1 MSDITKVGGVTWA
14 APGDDIVSSDAVTGF
29 INDANN
35 ERVTNSIGDLL
46 NVVRGRSN
54 RQFISSTPASGMRLA
69 KTPPALNT
77 MKTSNSE
84 PLLNET
90 GQSSI
95 DMLQKGKVKKRMQVS
110 ALRRAPPGVSYSITE
125 RPANRSEISKLENEL
140 EERISAVL
148 YTEITDLHNLETG
161 NIYQPDRDAMMI
173 CRDKIIKELIITTD
187 ELLKEEWTDK
197 LIRCECLRET
207 CDDVSKKL
215 CDMLS
220 VSSAELGN
228 VLRKLRYTYMQSF
241 EQMRISWEY
250 LRSEYLANKSELFET
265 RDSMALLRAD
275 LNEKD
280 GDIKQ
285 LVDKEVS
292 LIKSALEREKQ
303 DLKEQVDQSYVQ
315 IDQLSESLRTMN
327 GIFKT
332 MQGDFTASKTQDLN
346 LTCQRLEKE
355 NAELLAENFQYEKT
369 KEDLRI
375 LESKFRSNDM
385 ELRQREQELI
395 SLRNQLNRR
404 EEAIA
409 TLMEKEALRDA
420 EIEKLQKSIVAK
432 EEGEEK
438 MEYEEAATSVLCIK
452 CKKGLDDLTHIRA
465 AILGDGSAAEGQK
478 VQCESFRIL
487 LPNLKGRRPN
497 RSNEW
502 LRNCMRGILLS
513 KMRDNISLVGIKG
526 DVTSFPQYVYSWF
539 ERNTEGLQGTALATA
554 YSAADEDRW
563 GAYYGIKTLAKED
576 PEAVIF
582 WTLLDESQGQD
593 ALHYVCHCLSIVLS
607 IGGSD
612 LWKQLGEVMNK
623 SGNINITENVK
634 ERVRNHIWIDI
645 GAAIDATKMILVRA
659 MKSHIVET
667 IEAIDALR
675 VIPEIEDPE
684 IKEEEQNGDDMEVLE
699 ANEMII
705 PVIEEKKEANDDIDA
720 KAKLILEAT
729 HIDLFVWLRIMLQKL
744 QAEQIHRTAAIRL
757 MFESASVGALTP
769 QLPNSDGSTGSQVE
783 FPQFQSICKTL
794 FPFVSTTEAALF
806 FARAYEDGKKKVTAD
821 VFMKIADRYG
831 LFTKALRLATLPLLE
846 RHAPNW
852 HLLPINSKESGV
864 NEEKTSEAKEEVPPI
879 TEGEIPQEADAEPKP
894 TLVEVAESMEK
905 VSIDTEKQRME
916 ELLSSETLLRV
927 KLGSLVH
934 RRMQAIKPQ
943 LMNLI
948 ESAPEKW
955 KALILEEMDGVNYS
969 LNECFLKMKK
979 KFDDGSEAEKYRS
992 RYYIDGVQP
1001 FVKYRKLLSLSLLVK
1016 TLIDNPLLPTE
1027 LFAGRHRNMLPNLN
1041 LGINQAE
1048 KLLSCLEEG
1057 LLIGSDAPA
1066 NYQISK
1072 YYRYETARKNI
1083 AARKIQIT
1091 CKYWMKRP
1099 QIIPS
1104 PLRNYIKPGYVR
1116 GVGSVKLKKREIL
1129 NDAWWGQAVAAEIF
1143 AFKLMYDRKAI
1154 KLGVPVSN
1162 LSEAIAAFHYVKW
1175 GSIDVAERMIQDLC
1189 KCVQIYAEFNPRLRV
1204 FAALLGIGKFEE
1216 ATVASMFLTPQAVS
1230 LYLDLLLTIHAEIH
1244 TIFLKSIET
1253 MDQQGDQEESNNVD
1267 ANPVRRKSKSKSKPQ
1282 EDDIM
1287 SGGLS
1292 ITGSSAGTEKPSNSR
1307 RESFDG
1313 SQDVKSS
1320 TPKINDN
1327 VKAIYLN
1334 GIDSLFPSTGN
1345 PFNRV
1350 DKQDTWCIDINVLV
1364 SAVRRWSCSQGIY
1377 ENEPFVDVTEKLQL
1391 NEDGGADV
1399 DEFLFI
1405 VMNQWAKLT
1414 AWYLKRSSARAIW
1427 YQKNGPQ
1434 AKSLVPNDSGKP
1446 SKYALTTQYLS
1457 TFVESLYRPQE
1468 GKKVSDHIAHGIIF
1482 MRNLKLE
1489 ANNSISQNF
1498 SSFPNDVMLDP
1509 ATDSKK
1515 TSSVVKFSN
1524 VLRECMLWE
1533 LNTCNFS
1540 ESNSVTGNAID
1551 RNNFVSNIH
1560 SGANPYLTLQ
1570 ILRMS
1575 YGMYKEPIKK
1585 MMEDAMEKYKQP
1597 SPLFK
1602 SVEKQN
1608 GDIGKLI
1615 KAADKYLNKLP
1626 NPEKVNKTV
1635 PDVDYTKVK
1644 RASLIIRE
1652 LFSVASEFAVSIGT
1666 EFPTDNAESQSIKL
1680 ITASTAFNIT
1690 TRSQPL

>member
-1 MSDITKVGGVTWA
+1 MADITKVGGVTWA
-14 APGDDIVSSDAVTGF
+14 APGDDINPGDAVAGF
-29 INDANN
+29 INDANH

-46 NVVRGRSN
+46 NVVRSRSN
-54 RQFISSTPASGMRLA
+54 RQFMSSTPASGMRLS
-69 KTPPALNT
+69 KTPPTAEMSL
-77 MKTSNSE
+77 KTSNSE
-84 PLLNET
+84 PILKET
-90 GQSSI
+90 GIPNI
-95 DMLQKGKVKKRMQVS
+95 DKGKQKKRIQVS

-125 RPANRSEISKLENEL
+125 RPANRSEISKLEYDL

-148 YTEITDLHNLETG
+148 YTELTDLRNLETG
-161 NIYQPDRDAMMI
+161 NMYQPDRDAMMI
-173 CRDKIIKELIITTD
+173 CRDKIVKELQITND

-207 CDDVSKKL
+207 CDDVSKNL

-241 EQMRISWEY
+241 DQMRISWEY
-250 LRSEYLANKSELFET
+250 LRSEYLANKGELFQT
-265 RDSMALLRAD
+265 RDNMALLRAD

-280 GDIKQ
+280 GDIKL
-285 LVDKEVS
+285 LVDKEVN
-292 LIKSALEREKQ
+292 LIKSSLEREKQ
-303 DLKEQVDQSYVQ
+303 ELKEQLDQSYIQ

-355 NAELLAENFQYEKT
+355 NADLLAENFQFEKT

-375 LESKFRSNDM
+375 LEGKFRSNDM

-465 AILGDGSAAEGQK
+465 AILGDGNAEGQK
-478 VQCESFRIL
+478 VQCEWFRIL

-497 RSNEW
+497 RSTEW
-502 LRNCMRGILLS
+502 LRSSMRAMLLC
-513 KMRDNISLVGIKG
+513 KMRDNIPLVGVKG
-526 DVTSFPQYVYSWF
+526 DITSFPQFVYSWF
-539 ERNTEGLQGTALATA
+539 DRNTEGLQGTALATA

-563 GAYYGIKTLAKED
+563 GAYYSIKTLAKED
-576 PEAVIF
+576 PEAMIF

-612 LWKQLGEVMNK
+612 LWKQFGEVMNK
-623 SGNINITENVK
+623 CGNINVTENIK
-634 ERVRNHIWIDI
+634 EKVRTHIWVDI

-659 MKSHIVET
+659 MKSHVVET

-675 VIPEIEDPE
+675 VIPEIVDPE
-684 IKEEEQNGDDMEVLE
+684 VKEEEEGENEVKEGDQETLEV
-699 ANEMII
+699 NEMII
-705 PVIEEKKEANDDIDA
+705 PVLEEKKDATNDIDA

-729 HIDLFVWLRIMLQKL
+729 HIDLFVWMRIMLQKL

-769 QLPNSDGSTGSQVE
+769 QLPSTDGSTGSQVE

-821 VFMKIADRYG
+821 VFMKIADRHG

-852 HLLPINSKESGV
+852 HLIPSAKKEGGEIETKESVKELEATG
-864 NEEKTSEAKEEVPPI
+864 EEIVSEETA
-879 TEGEIPQEADAEPKP
+879 KP
-894 TLVEVAESMEK
+894 TLVEVAEAMEK

-916 ELLSSETLLRV
+916 ELLSSEMLLRV

-948 ESAPEKW
+948 ESVPEKW
-955 KALILEEMDGVNYS
+955 KALILEEMDGVNFA
-969 LNECFLKMKK
+969 LNDCFLKMKK
-979 KFDDGSEAEKYRS
+979 KFDDGNEAEKYRS

-1001 FVKYRKLLSLSLLVK
+1001 FIKYRKLLSLALLVK
-1016 TLIDNPLLPTE
+1016 TLTDNPILPTE
-1027 LFAGRHRNMLPNLN
+1027 LFAGRYRNMLPNLN

-1048 KLLSCLEEG
+1048 KLLTCLEEG

-1072 YYRYETARKNI
+1072 YYRYETARTNI
-1083 AARKIQIT
+1083 VARKIQIM

-1099 QIIPS
+1099 QIIPPS
-1104 PLRNYIKPGYVR
+1104 LRTYIKPGYVR
-1116 GVGSVKLKKREIL
+1116 GVGAIKLKQREIL
-1129 NDAWWGQAVAAEIF
+1129 NDAWWGQTIVAEVL
-1143 AFKLMYDRKAI
+1143 AFKLTYDRKAI
-1154 KLGVPVSN
+1154 KLGIPVST
-1162 LSEAIAAFHYVKW
+1162 LSEAIAAFNYSRW

-1189 KCVQIYAEFNPRLRV
+1189 KCLKIYGEFNPRLRM
-1204 FAALLGIGKFEE
+1204 FAALLGIGNFEE
-1216 ATVASMFLTPQAVS
+1216 ATVAAMFSTPQAVS

-1244 TIFLKSIET
+1244 TIMLKAFELMS
-1253 MDQQGDQEESNNVD
+1253 QGVVQESKVEEIPMPSKL
-1267 ANPVRRKSKSKSKPQ
+1267 KSKSKDKG
-1282 EDDIM
+1282 DDNM
-1287 SGGLS
+1287 AGGLS
-1292 ITGSSAGTEKPSNSR
+1292 ISGSSTGTEKPSASR

-1313 SQDVKSS
+1313 AQE
-1320 TPKINDN
+1320 PKTN
-1327 VKAIYLN
+1327 VKNVDDIKATYLN
-1334 GIDSLFPSTGN
+1334 GIDSLFPSTTN
-1345 PFNRV
+1345 PLHRV
-1350 DKQDTWCIDINVLV
+1350 DKQDAWLIDINVLV
-1364 SAVRRWSCSQGIY
+1364 SAVRRWSFSQGIY

-1391 NEDGGADV
+1391 NENGEADV
-1399 DEFLFI
+1399 DDFLFI
-1405 VMNQWAKLT
+1405 VMTQWAKLT
-1414 AWYLKRSSARAIW
+1414 AWYLKRSSTRAIW

-1434 AKSLVPNDSGKP
+1434 TKSINETGKP
-1446 SKYALTTQYLS
+1446 TKYTLTTQYLG

-1468 GKKVSDHIAHGIIF
+1468 GGKVSDQIAHSIAF

-1489 ANNSISQNF
+1489 ANNSKSKIF
-1498 SSFPNDVMLDP
+1498 SSFPNDVLLDP
-1509 ATDSKK
+1509 ASDGKK
-1515 TSSVVKFSN
+1515 TSSTVKLSN
-1524 VLRECMLWE
+1524 ILRECMMWE
-1533 LNTCNFS
+1533 LNTCNFN
-1540 ESNSVTGNAID
+1540 ESNATAGNAID
-1551 RNNFVSNIH
+1551 RNNFVTSIRSGSNPSLLLHVIR
-1560 SGANPYLTLQ
+1560 SSYLQ
-1570 ILRMS
+1570 
-1575 YGMYKEPIKK
+1575 YKEPIQK

-1597 SPLFK
+1597 NTAFK
-1602 SVEKQN
+1602 TVEKYN
-1608 GDIGKLI
+1608 GDIAKLTKSI
-1615 KAADKYLNKLP
+1615 DKYLDKLP
-1626 NPEKVNKTV
+1626 KENTANKQL
-1635 PDVDYTKVK
+1635 PDIDNNQVK
-1644 RASLIIRE
+1644 KINQKIRE
-1652 LFSVASEFAVSIGT
+1652 LYSIASEFAISIGID
-1666 EFPTDNAESQSIKL
+1666 FPLDQAENQALKM
-1680 ITASTAFNIT
+1680 ITASNAFNIT

>member
-14 APGDDIVSSDAVTGF
+14 APGDDVVSSDAVSNF

-46 NVVRGRSN
+46 NVVRGRTN
-54 RQFISSTPASGMRLA
+54 RQFMSSTPASGMRLS

-84 PLLNET
+84 PILNET

-95 DMLQKGKVKKRMQVS
+95 DMIQKGNVKKRIQVS
-110 ALRRAPPGVSYSITE
+110 ALRRPPPGVSYTITE

-148 YTEITDLHNLETG
+148 YTEITDLYNLETG
-161 NIYQPDRDAMMI
+161 NMYQPDRDAMMI
-173 CRDKIIKELIITTD
+173 CRDKVIKELMITVD

-228 VLRKLRYTYMQSF
+228 VLRKLRYTYIQSF

-250 LRSEYLANKSELFET
+250 LRSVYIENKKELFET
-265 RDSMALLRAD
+265 RDDMALLRAD

-280 GDIKQ
+280 GDIKL

-292 LIKSALEREKQ
+292 LIRSALEREKQ
-303 DLKEQVDQSYVQ
+303 ELKEQLDQSFAQV
-315 IDQLSESLRTMN
+315 DQLSESLRTMN

-355 NAELLAENFQYEKT
+355 NAELLAENFQFEKT
-369 KEDLRI
+369 KEDLRV
-375 LESKFRSNDM
+375 LEGKYRSNDM
-385 ELRQREQELI
+385 ELRQREQEMI

-465 AILGDGSAAEGQK
+465 AILGDGHTEGQK

-497 RSNEW
+497 RTNDW
-502 LRNCMRGILLS
+502 LRNCMRGMLVS
-513 KMRDNISLVGIKG
+513 KMRENISLVGIKG
-526 DVTSFPQYVYSWF
+526 DITTFPQYVYSWF
-539 ERNTEGLQGTALATA
+539 ERNTESLQGTALATA

-612 LWKQLGEVMNK
+612 LWKQFGEVMNK
-623 SGNINITENVK
+623 CGNINIVENVK
-634 ERVRNHIWIDI
+634 ERARNHVWLDI

-659 MKSHIVET
+659 MKSHINET

-675 VIPEIEDPE
+675 AIPEIEDPE
-684 IKEEEQNGDDMEVLE
+684 VKEDENNKETDNLE

-705 PVIEEKKEANDDIDA
+705 PVLEEKKEVSNDIDA

-806 FARAYEDGKKKVTAD
+806 FARAYEEGKKKVTAD

-831 LFTKALRLATLPLLE
+831 LFTKALRLATLPLLD

-852 HLLPINSKESGV
+852 HLLPSGKKEAGV
-864 NEEKTSEAKEEVPPI
+864 NEEKTSEAKVEADKEQIPAD
-879 TEGEIPQEADAEPKP
+879 GEIPLEADAEPKP

-905 VSIDTEKQRME
+905 VSIDTERQRMQ

-955 KALILEEMDGVNYS
+955 KALLLEEIDGVNYA
-969 LNECFLKMKK
+969 LNDCFLKMKK
-979 KFDDGSEAEKYRS
+979 KFDDGNEAEKYRS
-992 RYYIDGVQP
+992 RFYIDGVQP

-1016 TLIDNPLLPTE
+1016 TLTDNPLLPTE
-1027 LFAGRHRNMLPNLN
+1027 LFAGRYRNMLPNLN

-1057 LLIGSDAPA
+1057 LLIGTDAPA

-1072 YYRYETARKNI
+1072 YYRYEAARKNI

-1091 CKYWMKRP
+1091 CRYWMKRP
-1099 QIIPS
+1099 QIIP
-1104 PLRNYIKPGYVR
+1104 PILRNYIKPGYVR
-1116 GVGSVKLKKREIL
+1116 GAGTVKLKKREIL
-1129 NDAWWGQAVAAEIF
+1129 NDSWWGQSLVAEIF

-1162 LSEAIAAFHYVKW
+1162 LSEAVAAFHYVKW

-1189 KCVQIYAEFNPRLRV
+1189 KCVKVYGEFNPRLRV
-1204 FAALLGIGKFEE
+1204 FAGLLGIGGFEE
-1216 ATVASMFLTPQAVS
+1216 ATVGSMLVTPQAVS
-1230 LYLDLLLTIHAEIH
+1230 LYLDLLLVVHAEVH
-1244 TIFLKSIET
+1244 TIYLQSIE
-1253 MDQQGDQEESNNVD
+1253 MMNKQEDTENIVD
-1267 ANPVRRKSKSKSKPQ
+1267 EIPSKPKPKSKKNK
-1282 EDDIM
+1282 EDDSM

-1292 ITGSSAGTEKPSNSR
+1292 ISGSSTGIEKPIINVGK
-1307 RESFDG
+1307 SFDAT
-1313 SQDVKSS
+1313 SPHSKTKDS
-1320 TPKINDN
+1320 

-1334 GIDSLFPSTGN
+1334 GIDNLFPSTQN
-1345 PFNRV
+1345 PFSRI
-1350 DKQDTWCIDINVLV
+1350 DKQDGWRIDIYILIG
-1364 SAVRRWSCSQGIY
+1364 AVRRWSRSQGIY

-1391 NEDGGADV
+1391 NNDGEADV
-1399 DEFLFI
+1399 DDFLFVI
-1405 VMNQWAKLT
+1405 MNQWAKLT

-1434 AKSLVPNDSGKP
+1434 AKPLVPNDNGKP
-1446 SKYALTTQYLS
+1446 TKYIMTTHSLG

-1468 GKKVSDHIAHGIIF
+1468 GAKVSDQIAHGITF

-1489 ANNSISQNF
+1489 ASNSNSKMF

-1509 ATDSKK
+1509 ASDSKK
-1515 TSSVVKFSN
+1515 TNSNVKFSN
-1524 VLRECMLWE
+1524 ILRECMLWE
-1533 LNTCNFS
+1533 LNTSNFN
-1540 ESNSVTGNAID
+1540 ESNAVTGNAVD

-1560 SGANPYLTLQ
+1560 SGSSPFLLLQ

-1575 YGMYKEPIKK
+1575 YRQYKEPIKQ
-1585 MMEDAMEKYKQP
+1585 MMENAMEQYKQP
-1597 SPLFK
+1597 NSLFK
-1602 SVEKQN
+1602 TVEKHN
-1608 GDIGKLI
+1608 GDILKLI
-1615 KAADKYLNKLP
+1615 KAIDKYLVEKLPDPDKLDNKLP
-1626 NPEKVNKTV
+1626 L
-1635 PDVDYTKVK
+1635 PDVYYTKVTK
-1644 RASLIIRE
+1644 VNLKIKE
-1652 LFSVASEFAVSIGT
+1652 LYGIAAEFAASTGI
-1666 EFPTDNAESQSIKL
+1666 EFPLDNAEDQPFIKT
-1680 ITASTAFNIT
+1680 ITASTAFNIVT
-1690 TRSQPL
+1690 KNQPI